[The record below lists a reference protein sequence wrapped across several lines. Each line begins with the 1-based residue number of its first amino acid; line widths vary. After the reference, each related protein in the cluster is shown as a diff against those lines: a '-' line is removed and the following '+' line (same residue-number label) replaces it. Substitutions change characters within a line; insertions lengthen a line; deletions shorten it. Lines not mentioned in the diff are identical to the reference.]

1 MTRRSRLRL
10 RAEPRSTDG
19 GGNVADS
26 DISKAAVRWN
36 KPSSQLASNGRAS
49 ARPSARERSQP
60 PISLVFSRVLGRAG
74 GAQPAPGPWPA
85 PRLPIKNAVFQPVCA
100 LQTFIYICQCVMSEQ
115 IVCNI
120 DLGLRTAFY
129 RAANASRPAL
139 RRRARARRHGRDLGR
154 GVQVAVPAL
163 GKGRGKIE
171 LVEHAGD
178 DVIDN

>member
-10 RAEPRSTDG
+10 RPEPRSTHG
-19 GGNVADS
+19 GSDVAGS

-36 KPSSQLASNGRAS
+36 KPSSQVASNGRAS

-100 LQTFIYICQCVMSEQ
+100 LQTLLYICQCATSEQ
-115 IVCNI
+115 IVSNI

-129 RAANASRPAL
+129 LPPNPPLPPLPPRP
-139 RRRARARRHGRDLGR
+139 R
-154 GVQVAVPAL
+154 
-163 GKGRGKIE
+163 
-171 LVEHAGD
+171 
-178 DVIDN
+178 